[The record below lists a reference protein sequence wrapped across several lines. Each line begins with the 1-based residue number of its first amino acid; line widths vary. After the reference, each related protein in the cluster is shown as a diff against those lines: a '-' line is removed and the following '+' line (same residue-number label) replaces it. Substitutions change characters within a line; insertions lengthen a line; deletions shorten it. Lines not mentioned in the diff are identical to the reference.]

1 MIPYVLYCLFLL
13 SPQASNEVQP
23 ASVPFEIIGSKHM
36 AVQIKINGKGPYRV
50 IFDTGAP
57 ISLISSK
64 VARETGLIKGSTKSN
79 DASTSKPM
87 SPMMGMY
94 GMQKVKEFQ
103 VGDVK
108 AKDVQIIVMD
118 HPTVVAIGEVVGPIE
133 GIVGFPFFAK
143 FRTSVN
149 YQNKTMTMKPSSYEP
164 GDVMQSLM
172 STMMSGSKERK
183 LYLSPTTVWGVAVGK
198 EKEDQEDGVEV
209 VHVYTDSPAELAGIK
224 LGDRLLVIDGTWS
237 DSIEDCY
244 RAVSQVKAGRTV
256 EVKVRRD
263 GKERTLKVET
273 KAGL

>member
-1 MIPYVLYCLFLL
+1 MIPYFLFSLFLL
-13 SPQASNEVQP
+13 SPQVPSDAKP
-23 ASVPFEIIGSKHM
+23 ATVPFEIIGSKHM
-36 AVQIKINGKGPYRV
+36 AVLIKINGKGPYRV

-64 VARETGLIKGSTKSN
+64 VARETGLIKSSPKSGES
-79 DASTSKPM
+79 STSKPM
-87 SPMMGMY
+87 TPMMGMY

-108 AKDVQIIVMD
+108 AKDIQIIVMD
-118 HPTVVAIGEVVGPIE
+118 HPTVAAIGEVVGPIE

-143 FRTSVN
+143 FRTTVN
-149 YQNKTMTMKPSSYEP
+149 YENKTMTMTPSSYEP

-198 EKEDQEDGVEV
+198 EKEDEEEGVEV
-209 VHVYTDSPAELAGIK
+209 VHLYPGSPAEQAGLK

-244 RAVSQVKAGRTV
+244 RAVSQVKAGRAI

-263 GKERTLKVET
+263 GKEKVLKVET
-273 KAGL
+273 KAGV

>member
-1 MIPYVLYCLFLL
+1 MIPYFLVSLFLL
-13 SPQASNEVQP
+13 SPQVPIDVKSAT
-23 ASVPFEIIGSKHM
+23 VPFEIIGSKHM
-36 AVQIKINGKGPYRV
+36 AVLIKINGKGPYRV

-64 VARETGLIKGSTKSN
+64 VARETGLIKSSPKTGES
-79 DASTSKPM
+79 STSKPM
-87 SPMMGMY
+87 TPMMGMY

-108 AKDVQIIVMD
+108 AKDIQIIVMD
-118 HPTVVAIGEVVGPIE
+118 HPTVAAIGEVVGPIE

-143 FRTSVN
+143 FRTTVN
-149 YQNKTMTMKPSSYEP
+149 YENKTMTMTPSSYEP

-198 EKEDQEDGVEV
+198 EKEDEEDGVEV
-209 VHVYTDSPAELAGIK
+209 VHLYPGSPAEQAGLK

-244 RAVSQVKAGRTV
+244 RAVSQVKAGRTI

-263 GKERTLKVET
+263 GKEKVLKVET
-273 KAGL
+273 KAGV

>member
-1 MIPYVLYCLFLL
+1 MIPYFLFSLFLL
-13 SPQASNEVQP
+13 SPQVPIDAKS
-23 ASVPFEIIGSKHM
+23 ATVPFEIIGSKHM
-36 AVQIKINGKGPYRV
+36 AVLIKINGKGPYRV

-64 VARETGLIKGSTKSN
+64 VARETGLIKSSPKTGES
-79 DASTSKPM
+79 STSKPM
-87 SPMMGMY
+87 TPMMGMY

-108 AKDVQIIVMD
+108 AKDIQIIVMD
-118 HPTVVAIGEVVGPIE
+118 HPTVAAIGEVVGPIE

-143 FRTSVN
+143 FRTTVN
-149 YQNKTMTMKPSSYEP
+149 YENKTMTMTPSSYEP

-198 EKEDQEDGVEV
+198 EKEDEEDGVEV
-209 VHVYTDSPAELAGIK
+209 VHLYPGSPAEQAGLK

-244 RAVSQVKAGRTV
+244 RAVSQVKAGRTI

-263 GKERTLKVET
+263 GKEKVLKVET
-273 KAGL
+273 KAGV